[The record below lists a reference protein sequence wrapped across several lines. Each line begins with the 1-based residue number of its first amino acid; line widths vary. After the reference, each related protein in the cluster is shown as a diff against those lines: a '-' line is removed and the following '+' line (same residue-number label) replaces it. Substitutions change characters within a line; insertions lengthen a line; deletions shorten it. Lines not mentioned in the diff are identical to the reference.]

1 MKGIDYIMTT
11 KRDFY
16 WDIRGIV
23 NSTIEDLTEFDK
35 QEKAIQD
42 KIKSNRYTAKA
53 VQTELQPELATIRR
67 NRETRREDGVA
78 AVRARASEYIAEL
91 RKADQLNPD
100 NLTDDIKLLQS
111 GVALSADDLAT
122 LFDRN
127 AGNSTMQKL
136 ITDFAKQH
144 NRDIQRYYRP
154 ANADLIKGVENI
166 PEVMR
171 IVLKWHNKPD
181 IFNNHVGEGSDLDKF
196 LRDE

>member
-1 MKGIDYIMTT
+1 MTT
-11 KRDFY
+11 KRNFY

-23 NSTIEDLTEFDK
+23 KSVIEELTELDK
-35 QEKAIQD
+35 QEKAIED
-42 KIKSNRYTAKA
+42 KIKSNRYSPAI
-53 VQTELQPELATIRR
+53 VQNELRPELTNIKRK
-67 NRETRREDGVA
+67 REAMREDGVS
-78 AVRARASEYIAEL
+78 AVRARANEYIAEL
-91 RKADQLNPD
+91 RKADELNPD
-100 NLTDDIKLLQS
+100 KLTDDIKLLQS

-144 NRDIQRYYRP
+144 DRDIQRYYRP
-154 ANADLIKGVENI
+154 ANADMIRGVENI

-196 LRDE
+196 LCDE

>member
-1 MKGIDYIMTT
+1 MTT

-23 NSTIEDLTEFDK
+23 KSVIDELTELDK
-35 QEKAIQD
+35 QEKAIED
-42 KIKSNRYTAKA
+42 KIKSNRYSPKI
-53 VQTELQPELATIRR
+53 VQDELKPELTSIRR
-67 NRETRREDGVA
+67 KREAMREDGVS
-78 AVRARASEYIAEL
+78 AVRTRTNEYIAEL

-111 GVALSADDLAT
+111 GIALSVDDLEM

-144 NRDIQRYYRP
+144 DRDIQRYYRP
-154 ANADLIKGVENI
+154 ANADIISGVKSI

-196 LRDE
+196 LCDE

>member
-1 MKGIDYIMTT
+1 MTT
-11 KRDFY
+11 KRNFY
-16 WDIRGIV
+16 CDIRGIV
-23 NSTIEDLTEFDK
+23 KSVIEELTELDK
-35 QEKAIQD
+35 QEKAIED
-42 KIKSNRYTAKA
+42 KIKSNRYSPAI
-53 VQTELQPELATIRR
+53 VQNELRPELTNIKRK
-67 NRETRREDGVA
+67 REAMREDGVS
-78 AVRARASEYIAEL
+78 AVRARANEYIAEL
-91 RKADQLNPD
+91 RKADELNPD
-100 NLTDDIKLLQS
+100 KLTDDIKLLQS

-144 NRDIQRYYRP
+144 DRDIQRYYRP
-154 ANADLIKGVENI
+154 ANADMIRGVENI

-196 LRDE
+196 LCDE

>member
-1 MKGIDYIMTT
+1 MTT

-23 NSTIEDLTEFDK
+23 KSVIDELTELDK
-35 QEKAIQD
+35 QEKDIED
-42 KIKSNRYTAKA
+42 KIKSNRYSPKI
-53 VQTELQPELATIRR
+53 VQDELKPELTSIRR
-67 NRETRREDGVA
+67 KREAMREDGVS
-78 AVRARASEYIAEL
+78 AVRTRANEYIAEL

-111 GVALSADDLAT
+111 GIALSVDDLEM

-144 NRDIQRYYRP
+144 DRDIQRYYRP
-154 ANADLIKGVENI
+154 ANADIISGVKSI

-196 LRDE
+196 LCDE

>member
-1 MKGIDYIMTT
+1 MTT

-16 WDIRGIV
+16 WDIRGTVKSVID
-23 NSTIEDLTEFDK
+23 ELTELDK
-35 QEKAIQD
+35 QEKAIED
-42 KIKSNRYTAKA
+42 KIKSNRYSPKI
-53 VQTELQPELATIRR
+53 VQDELKPELTSIKRK
-67 NRETRREDGVA
+67 REAMRENGVS
-78 AVRARASEYIAEL
+78 AVRTRANEYIAEL

-111 GVALSADDLAT
+111 GIALSVDDLEM

-144 NRDIQRYYRP
+144 DRDIQRYYRP

>member
-1 MKGIDYIMTT
+1 MAS

-23 NSTIEDLTEFDK
+23 TSVIKDLTEFDK
-35 QEKAIQD
+35 QEKAIED
-42 KIKSNRYTAKA
+42 KIKSNRYSSEA
-53 VQTELQPELATIRR
+53 VQKELIPEVKRIKRIK
-67 NRETRREDGVA
+67 EDRREEGVS
-78 AVRARASEYIAEL
+78 AVRTRAEEYIAEL
-91 RKADQLNPD
+91 RKADELNPD
-100 NLTDDIKLLQS
+100 KLTDDIKLLQS
-111 GVALSADDLAT
+111 GIALSADDLAT